1 LPIPEQAAPH
11 FGMMPPT
18 DTEMISPGGSLSLS
32 FDFFTAYEISSPH
45 MKSHNI
51 WLLLCKWRG
60 DRPFKGNISSRRFNG
75 ARGRARRTI
84 TSSGFCYQDTGLKC
98 LFKLNCAVEIL
109 GSKMPGVVSASS
121 SAEAIGGGDRR
132 AEFIIGRALAQPVG
146 YSAPLAAAKVY
157 FSLLKSASKLPKVG
171 VRVIE

>member
-1 LPIPEQAAPH
+1 LFGKVIPKFADSRASRPSFRDDAGSSHANGESIDRLKGTFPH
-11 FGMMPPT
+11 VV
-18 DTEMISPGGSLSLS
+18 S
-32 FDFFTAYEISSPH
+32 TAREAG
-45 MKSHNI
+45 
-51 WLLLCKWRG
+51 RVV
-60 DRPFKGNISSRRFNG
+60 RSR
-75 ARGRARRTI
+75 I